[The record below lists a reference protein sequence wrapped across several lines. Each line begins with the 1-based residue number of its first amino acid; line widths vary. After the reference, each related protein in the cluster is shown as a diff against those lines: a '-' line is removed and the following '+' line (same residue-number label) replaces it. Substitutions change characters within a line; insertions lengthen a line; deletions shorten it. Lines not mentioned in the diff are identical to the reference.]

1 MRLLP
6 CLVALTGTWALA
18 GCGSIST
25 GAATSASS
33 QAIERGE
40 HNEEA
45 AEAKREEVAE
55 ATKTHE
61 LLSDIEAEKRE
72 ESATAAEAKAKRVE
86 AAALRRATKRAS
98 AIETRAKQLEA
109 SAKAHVKAEEAA
121 AKAEIAKQREALSK
135 TKQGTQTNGQPAQG
149 SQATTTTT
157 RDHAPGGR
165 DDRRS
170 AENRDRRPAGYGT
183 VMGCETVTMCR

>member
-6 CLVALTGTWALA
+6 CLVALVGAWALA

-25 GAATSASS
+25 GTATSASG

-61 LLSDIEAEKRE
+61 LLSDIEAQKRE
-72 ESATAAEAKAKRVE
+72 ESASAAEAKAKRAE
-86 AAALRRATKRAS
+86 AAALRKAKKRAS

-109 SAKAHVKAEEAA
+109 SAKAHAKAEETA
-121 AKAEIAKQREALSK
+121 AKAEIEKEREALSK
-135 TKQGTQTNGQPAQG
+135 TKHGTQTTGQPAQG

-157 RDHAPGGR
+157 AATAPP
-165 DDRRS
+165 S
-170 AENRDRRPAGYGT
+170 AATTGAQHGTATSTQQGAGQ
-183 VMGCETVTMCR
+183 